1 MKQHDVL
8 KYAILAAAYL
18 VANLSDIELKRVR
31 TVLLFGSTA
40 RFAADEES
48 DVDVF
53 FDVSASK
60 KIQNALRAKLNKT
73 AEEVSLTNAALEFKA
88 KNIDNEINVKVGK
101 LEEWNDLAQSI
112 PSHGI
117 VIYGK
122 YTKKSPTAKAYAI
135 ISWEATGKHRGALF
149 NKLYGYRANNKKYH
163 GLIEKTKSIRLG
175 KAVVMVPAQHRD
187 RFTEALEKYKVNYSR
202 HDVWA

>member
-73 AEEVSLTNAALEFKA
+73 AEEFSLTNAALEFKA

-101 LEEWNDLAQSI
+101 LEEWDDLAQ
-112 PSHGI
+112 
-117 VIYGK
+117 
-122 YTKKSPTAKAYAI
+122 
-135 ISWEATGKHRGALF
+135 
-149 NKLYGYRANNKKYH
+149 
-163 GLIEKTKSIRLG
+163 
-175 KAVVMVPAQHRD
+175 
-187 RFTEALEKYKVNYSR
+187 
-202 HDVWA
+202 